1 MKPLLRHRSIL
12 RKNVVRSIST
22 IILATVVAS
31 QAACGSDS
39 DRELKRQ
46 DLSII
51 KPDKCPGGWCGG
63 GGFETLKHKDG
74 KKD

>member
-1 MKPLLRHRSIL
+1 MKQMLNHRPIL
-12 RKNVVRSIST
+12 RRKAIRTLSAIVLV
-22 IILATVVAS
+22 AVVAT
-31 QAACGSDS
+31 QAACGSDG
-39 DRELKRQ
+39 ELKRQ
-46 DLSII
+46 DLSIL